1 MNAPDLT
8 HSPLIRW
15 LVCCLMCAACA
26 SGAAAQ
32 AVYDRWYV
40 IEIDSQP
47 SGKMH
52 ETRSFVGETIV
63 TTSDISM
70 RIRRGR
76 ETIEIALETEF
87 VESTAGEPV
96 RMKLVQGLGTEPT
109 TITHEFRPGS
119 VLETVEGPA
128 GISRKI
134 LARPQ
139 ASALTPVQADA
150 ALLKALRSGQTS
162 AAYPTLDPLSGLSP
176 VLTVVDEIEPAQ
188 VTLLGEQVDGWTMR
202 THSSEAP
209 DADASFDHLTS
220 TGVPVLLEQPLG
232 DLTVVMRLVEPDAAQ
247 AEFEPAELLVSTFVT
262 PNRPIRRARRTKHGV
277 YLLSLPDG
285 NMPELPT
292 TSTQQID
299 QIDAHTAR
307 VVIDLKQT
315 PATVEDFDPE
325 KYLRA
330 TPMADTQDPELQK
343 FVIRALR
350 GAAQS
355 PAAKRAERLRRAVH
369 SIMAEKDLTAGFG
382 SASEA
387 IRTHTGDCTEHAV
400 LLAASL
406 RVTGIPSRVAS
417 GLIYADRFAGERNV
431 FAFHMWTQ
439 ALLDSEHGPVWV
451 DLDATLPRSVAFDAT
466 HITLGLDPLTS
477 SLGVGAFGA
486 ATSLIG
492 AVEIQVES
500 IE

>member
-1 MNAPDLT
+1 VNAPHLN
-8 HSPLIRW
+8 HSPLTRW
-15 LVCCLMCAACA
+15 LVCCLLCAAFA

-32 AVYDRWYV
+32 TAYDRWYV
-40 IEIDSQP
+40 IEIGSQP

-52 ETRSFVGETIV
+52 ETRTLVGETIV

-76 ETIEIALETEF
+76 ETIEIAIETEF
-87 VESTAGEPV
+87 VETIAGEPV

-109 TITHEFRPGS
+109 TITHEFRAGS

-134 LARPQ
+134 LASPPTG
-139 ASALTPVQADA
+139 ALTPVQADA
-150 ALLKALRSGQTS
+150 ALLKALQSGQASVT
-162 AAYPTLDPLSGLSP
+162 YPTLDPLSGLAS
-176 VLTVVDEIEPAQ
+176 VLVVVDEIMPAQ
-188 VTLLGEQVDGWTMR
+188 VTLLGEEVEGWTMR
-202 THSSEAP
+202 SHSSEAP
-209 DADASFDHLTS
+209 DAAPSFDRLTVA
-220 TGVPVLLEQPLG
+220 GIPVLLEQPLG
-232 DLTVVMRLVEPDAAQ
+232 DLKIVMRLVEPEAAQ
-247 AEFEPAELLVSTFVT
+247 AKFEPAELLVSTFVT
-262 PNRPIRRARRTKHGV
+262 PNRPIRRARRTKRGV

-285 NMPELPT
+285 TMPELPT
-292 TSTQQID
+292 TSIQQID
-299 QIDAHTAR
+299 RLDAHTTR
-307 VVIDLKQT
+307 VVIDLKQLPT
-315 PATVEDFDPE
+315 TVEDFDPE

-343 FVIRALR
+343 FVTRALR
-350 GAAQS
+350 GVADA

-369 SIMAEKDLTAGFG
+369 SVMARKDLSAGFA
-382 SASEA
+382 SASEV
-387 IRTHTGDCTEHAV
+387 IRTRTGDCTEHAV

-439 ALLDSEHGPVWV
+439 ALLDSENGPVWV
-451 DLDATLPRSVAFDAT
+451 DLDATLPSSAAFDAT

-492 AVEIQVES
+492 AVEIEVES